1 MTETKR
7 ENSARPLHLGC
18 YAALRRTARVKAD
31 QLYAT
36 YSLSLLHSL
45 SIYSYRCLVLPI
57 SWILQ
62 NNLVEELDISGSSEI
77 FRKMSLQN
85 YVGYI
90 ELILVQLNEEK
101 ET

>member
-1 MTETKR
+1 MNHCK
-7 ENSARPLHLGC
+7 G
-18 YAALRRTARVKAD
+18 
-31 QLYAT
+31 
-36 YSLSLLHSL
+36 
-45 SIYSYRCLVLPI
+45 
-57 SWILQ
+57 WILQ
-62 NNLVEELDISGSSEI
+62 NNLVEELDIAGSSEI